1 MWLLGVGCA
10 DEFAPYSQLDR
21 LRVLAIQSEPPNP
34 RPNEPTQISA
44 LVFAPDGNTV
54 MRQWSWCPVLAPAND
69 RYRCPLDETMT
80 SNVLGQTVTSLELG
94 AEESAVFVS
103 PLSQETASL
112 LCTVGV
118 GTAGYT
124 GAPDCDD
131 GFPLT
136 MVLDVTAGTQS
147 LRAGFTVYLPTNSNP
162 EPNMN
167 PKIAEFSLGG
177 LPLMPGEITALT
189 VLPGTPL
196 AASVSLPE
204 DVAEFRPIPPSEA
217 GSGSRLERLTL
228 SWFASAGRMEKD
240 RTVFIDGV
248 SSPGESTRNTWTA
261 PETKVWPPGP
271 VFFHVV
277 IRDDRG
283 GVGWISHR
291 VQLESQP

>member
-1 MWLLGVGCA
+1 
-10 DEFAPYSQLDR
+10 
-21 LRVLAIQSEPPNP
+21 
-34 RPNEPTQISA
+34 
-44 LVFAPDGNTV
+44 
-54 MRQWSWCPVLAPAND
+54 
-69 RYRCPLDETMT
+69 
-80 SNVLGQTVTSLELG
+80 
-94 AEESAVFVS
+94 
-103 PLSQETASL
+103 
-112 LCTVGV
+112 
-118 GTAGYT
+118 
-124 GAPDCDD
+124 
-131 GFPLT
+131 

-177 LPLMPGEITALT
+177 LPLMPEEITTLT
-189 VLPGTPL
+189 VLPGASL
-196 AASVSLPE
+196 VASVSLPE
-204 DVAEFRPIPPSEA
+204 DVAESRPIPQSEA

-261 PETKVWPPGP
+261 PEMGVWPPGP
-271 VFFHVV
+271 VFFYVV